1 MLERIKKVIKILI
14 NKEPK
19 KKQKVFSGFQ
29 TITPLDSVFLEKI
42 NSYQYEFIFTEFG
55 EERVNAGGAVLS
67 QQNRLEPSLSGIK
80 KYFPNAKITVY
91 TDFDWQ
97 DTDRLNIIKVQSP
110 VAEADHPRFGYRTSV
125 YFRFKGMLESK
136 ADFACAIDTDM
147 VIVNENIYAL
157 VMLTQ
162 KFGFCAPYNI
172 RQLLK
177 QDMVQSLDTQP
188 IKDESLGMGRSYN
201 QSPMTLWKNH
211 EAGRKYYTACMEIM
225 KKDPSRGSL
234 VMWKAAWKTGVHPYV
249 LPKQFCVCDGD
260 IDCDDEVILHIGHP
274 NVAKYY
280 KL

>member
-1 MLERIKKVIKILI
+1 MLERIKKAVKILI
-14 NKEPK
+14 GRETEKKEK
-19 KKQKVFSGFQ
+19 IFTSFQ
-29 TITPLDSVFLEKI
+29 AIDPLDSTFLEKI
-42 NSYQYEFIFTEFG
+42 NVYQYEFIFTEFG

-80 KYFPNAKITVY
+80 KYFPHAKITVY

-97 DTDRLNIIKVQSP
+97 ETGGLNIIKVQSP
-110 VAEADHPRFGYRTSV
+110 VVDADHPRFGYRTGN
-125 YFRFKGMLESK
+125 YFKFKGLLESK
-136 ADFACAIDTDM
+136 ADFACALDSDM
-147 VIVNENIYAL
+147 FFVNENVYSL
-157 VMLTQ
+157 VMLTL

-225 KKDPSRGSL
+225 KNDPSRGSL
-234 VMWKAAWKTGVHPYV
+234 VMWKAAWETGVHPYV

-260 IDCDDEVILHIGHP
+260 IGCDDEVILHVGHP
-274 NVAKYY
+274 SVAKYY

>member
-97 DTDRLNIIKVQSP
+97 NTDRLNIIKVQSP
-110 VAEADHPRFGYRTSV
+110 VAEADHPRFGYRTGN
-125 YFRFKGMLESK
+125 YFKFKGLVESK
-136 ADFACAIDTDM
+136 ADFVCALDSDM
-147 VIVNENIYAL
+147 FFVNENVYSL

-201 QSPMTLWKNH
+201 QSPMTLWKDH
-211 EAGRKYYTACMEIM
+211 EAGKKYYTACMEIM

-260 IDCDDEVILHIGHP
+260 VGCNDEVILHIGHP

>member
-110 VAEADHPRFGYRTSV
+110 VAEADHPRFGYRTGN
-125 YFRFKGMLESK
+125 YFKFKGLVESK
-136 ADFACAIDTDM
+136 ADFVCALDSDM
-147 VIVNENIYAL
+147 FFVNENVYSL

-201 QSPMTLWKNH
+201 QSPMTLWKDH
-211 EAGRKYYTACMEIM
+211 EAGKKYYTACMEIM

-260 IDCDDEVILHIGHP
+260 VGCNDEVILHIGHP

>member
-1 MLERIKKVIKILI
+1 MLQRIKKAIKILI
-14 NKEPK
+14 GRETEKKER
-19 KKQKVFSGFQ
+19 VFTAFQ
-29 TITPLDSVFLEKI
+29 AIEPLDSTFIEKI
-42 NSYQYEFIFTEFG
+42 KSYQYEFIFTEFG

-97 DTDRLNIIKVQSP
+97 DTDGLNIIKVESP
-110 VAEADHPRFGYRTSV
+110 VVDTDHPRFGYRTSV

-188 IKDESLGMGRSYN
+188 IADESLGMGRSYN
-201 QSPMTLWKNH
+201 QSPMTLWKGH
-211 EAGRKYYTACMEIM
+211 SAGEKYYTACKEIM
-225 KKDPSRGSL
+225 QSDPSRGSL
-234 VMWKAAWKTGVHPYV
+234 VMWKAAWETGVHPYV

-260 IDCDDEVILHIGHP
+260 VGCDDEVILHIGHP
-274 NVAKYY
+274 SVAKYY